1 MVTPGLQF
9 GAVARERAARRVRL
23 RDGHRDRAVASRQDQ
38 PTARSWP
45 LSRTSRRSN
54 GPGSVGTDS
63 FFDLIVLISV
73 LMFLVL
79 AAGVGMLALQATLW
93 R

>member
-1 MVTPGLQF
+1 MAIATLPWRAGRTSRPRGLA
-9 GAVARERAARRVRL
+9 AV
-23 RDGHRDRAVASRQDQ
+23 QDQ
-38 PTARSWP
+38 PAVE
-45 LSRTSRRSN
+45 RTRF
-54 GPGSVGTDS
+54 VETDS